1 MGVKT
6 YKPTTA
12 SRRNMSVSDFA
23 EITKDRPQKSLL
35 VPLRKTGGRNHHGKI
50 TARHRGGGSKRRY
63 RLMDFHRDKDGMA
76 ARVLGIEYDPNR
88 SARIALLEYED
99 GERRYI
105 LAPDGLSAGETVQS
119 GPGSEPKV
127 GNCLLLKDIPPG
139 LAVHNVEL
147 IAGKGGQIVR
157 SAGSSAQLSARE
169 GKYVHLILPSGEVR
183 RVPGM
188 CRATVGRVSNVDH
201 QNLSAGKAGRTRW
214 RGRRPKVRGKAM
226 NPVDHPMG
234 GGEGRS
240 NGGRHPC
247 SPKGVLAKGGKTR
260 SRHKSSDS
268 LILNKRKK
276 R

>member
-1 MGVKT
+1 
-6 YKPTTA
+6 
-12 SRRNMSVSDFA
+12 MSVSDFA
-23 EITKDRPQKSLL
+23 EITKGKPQKSLL

-201 QNLSAGKAGRTRW
+201 ENLSAGKAGRTRW

-260 SRHKSSDS
+260 SRHKSSDF

>member
-1 MGVKT
+1 
-6 YKPTTA
+6 
-12 SRRNMSVSDFA
+12 
-23 EITKDRPQKSLL
+23 LL
-35 VPLRKTGGRNHHGKI
+35 VPLNKTGGRNHHGKI

-63 RLMDFHRDKDGMA
+63 RLIDFRRDKDGVA

-105 LAPDGLSAGETVQS
+105 LAPDGLKEGEVLQS
-119 GPGSEPKV
+119 GPGAEPKP
-127 GNCLLLKDIPPG
+127 GNCLPLKEIPPG
-139 LAVHNVEL
+139 LQVHNVEL
-147 IAGKGGQIVR
+147 VRGRGGQIVR
-157 SAGSSAQLSARE
+157 SAGAAAQLSARE

-183 RVPGM
+183 RVLGE
-188 CRATVGRVSNVDH
+188 CRATIGRVGNADH
-201 QNLSAGKAGRTRW
+201 ENLRAGKAGKTRW

-226 NPVDHPMG
+226 NPVDHPLG

-247 SPKGVLAKGGKTR
+247 SPTGVPAKGGKTR
-260 SRHKSSDS
+260 KRHKYSDR
-268 LILNKRKK
+268 LILNRRKQ